1 MYSRMDCCCSISHPH
16 IQKVMHTVPSPH
28 PPQPSPPIHTHTQQ
42 MVSLYRD
49 PEGEKVFSKSVGS
62 QSPHV
67 TGVEKRQLSI
77 DDQTVASLQKRVKEL
92 EVALSKYENTQTL
105 STVEPMTKNTSKVSF
120 SLDMNGQTETYNN
133 MPSKGAVK
141 NKTAD
146 NGDEYA
152 TSEL

>member
-1 MYSRMDCCCSISHPH
+1 
-16 IQKVMHTVPSPH
+16 MHTVPSPH
-28 PPQPSPPIHTHTQQ
+28 PPQPSPPIHTQQ
-42 MVSLYRD
+42 MASLYRD
-49 PEGEKVFSKSVGS
+49 PEGEKVFSKSVAS
-62 QSPHV
+62 QSPYV
-67 TGVEKRQLSI
+67 TGVEKPQLSI
-77 DDQTVASLQKRVKEL
+77 DDQAVASLQMRVKEL